1 MSRRICPLL
10 LAVSFALAAPAV
22 SLAQSSSQAQYQGVA
37 PETSTPVTGSGG
49 SPGAGGS
56 AGTTSNGGGGGNA
69 ATGTGGSNATGAGGK
84 GTTSGA
90 SGNGGSGASAPAAS
104 SGSVTVTPEASSDTA
119 PFSGG
124 DFVWIIVACAGLAG
138 LGFALRRATR
148 SPAGT

>member
-1 MSRRICPLL
+1 MSRRICLL
-10 LAVSFALAAPAV
+10 FLAVSFALAAPAA

-56 AGTTSNGGGGGNA
+56 AATTSNGSGTS
-69 ATGTGGSNATGAGGK
+69 ATGTGGSNATGK

-90 SGNGGSGASAPAAS
+90 SGNGGSGASAPATT
-104 SGSVTVTPEASSDTA
+104 SGGVTVVTPEASSDTA

-124 DFVWIIVACAGLAG
+124 DFVWIVLACAGLAG
-138 LGFALRRATR
+138 LGLALRRATR

>member
-1 MSRRICPLL
+1 MSRRICLL
-10 LAVSFALAAPAV
+10 FLAVFFALAVPAA

-56 AGTTSNGGGGGNA
+56 AATTSNGSVTS
-69 ATGTGGSNATGAGGK
+69 ATGTGGSNATGSGK

-90 SGNGGSGASAPAAS
+90 SGNGGSGASAPATT
-104 SGSVTVTPEASSDTA
+104 SGGVTVVTPEASSDTA

-124 DFVWIIVACAGLAG
+124 DFVWIILACAGLAG
-138 LGFALRRATR
+138 LGLALRRATR

>member
-1 MSRRICPLL
+1 MSRRICLL
-10 LAVSFALAAPAV
+10 FLAVSFALAAPAT

-49 SPGAGGS
+49 TPGGGT
-56 AGTTSNGGGGGNA
+56 AGTTSSGGA
-69 ATGTGGSNATGAGGK
+69 TTGTGGSTATAGK

-90 SGNGGSGASAPAAS
+90 SGNGGSGASAPASSGAGQ
-104 SGSVTVTPEASSDTA
+104 SGSVAVTPEATSDTA

-124 DFVWIIVACAGLAG
+124 DFVWIILACAGLAG
-138 LGFALRRATR
+138 LGFVLRRATR